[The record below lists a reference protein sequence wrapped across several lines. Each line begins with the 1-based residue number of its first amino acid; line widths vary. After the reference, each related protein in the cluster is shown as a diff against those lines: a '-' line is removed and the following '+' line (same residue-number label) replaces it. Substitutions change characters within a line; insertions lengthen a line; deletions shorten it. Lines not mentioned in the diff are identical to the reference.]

1 MWLQCP
7 RRQACRLPAR
17 RCRSRWKANRR
28 WKAIALASLIMM
40 AAVLVPFT
48 FAINRTTDLLVKRET
63 LRMLEESNEI
73 SKRDSEA
80 LEQMDKSLQEM
91 MKTMKDRLG
100 QSDDK

>member
-1 MWLQCP
+1 MTHDSEALVSENQ
-7 RRQACRLPAR
+7 RLR
-17 RCRSRWKANRR
+17 KANRR

-80 LEQMDKSLQEM
+80 LERMDKSLQEM
-91 MKTMKDRLG
+91 TKTMKDRLG
-100 QSDDK
+100 KSDGK